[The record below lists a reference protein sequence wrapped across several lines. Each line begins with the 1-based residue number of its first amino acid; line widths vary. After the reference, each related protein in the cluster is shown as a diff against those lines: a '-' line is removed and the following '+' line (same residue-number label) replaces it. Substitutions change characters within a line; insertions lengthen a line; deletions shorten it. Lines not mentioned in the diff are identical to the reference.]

1 MSSLKKLHLL
11 AKTDSADRLDA
22 WEQLLLDI
30 GRSIS
35 LPESRYAKLEGHYT
49 AISGL
54 LLDPKDPEL
63 TDLLIFPQGSVQTRT
78 LVRPLPGCEADVD
91 AIAFREKGTRLT
103 PREWLDRLLAEL
115 EARARTQGGV
125 KRKRRCVT
133 VSYDDKELPA
143 HVDVTPAVP
152 TLGNNKDDGTGP
164 LEVPDYP
171 SNKMSPTNPKD
182 FADWVKQASEETLP
196 LRQTTIRLVEDR
208 AKAEVE
214 SMPTHADMIA
224 LDPLRLAI
232 KVAKRHRDIYAR
244 ANKCEEHQ
252 PISVVITTM
261 ITKAFLAFAAEARR
275 VGRELTMIEAL
286 REIVAR
292 MPAQLDRT
300 GHGQWLLS
308 NPRRPTENFV
318 EKWNTE
324 PGRAD
329 VFFAWHT
336 QLKQAVD
343 LGLYNFS
350 DREDF
355 VQAVEEAFGLEPRRA
370 TDKRLVEAAKA
381 GKELPGLAPATAA
394 RLRHGEAAAATLLGL
409 ASTTPARAQQPQ
421 DLGRL
426 G

>member
-1 MSSLKKLHLL
+1 MSSLKKLQLL
-11 AKTDSADRLDA
+11 AMTETTERLDA

-35 LPESRYAKLEGHYT
+35 LPESLYKRLEGHYDSI
-49 AISGL
+49 AEL
-54 LLDPKDPEL
+54 LLDPTDPEL
-63 TDLLIFPQGSVQTRT
+63 SDLLIFPQGSVLTRT
-78 LVRPLPGCEADVD
+78 LVRPLPGCDADVD
-91 AIAFREKGTRLT
+91 AIAFRKKGTRLT
-103 PREWLDRLLAEL
+103 PREWLDSLLAEL
-115 EARARTQGGV
+115 DARVRTQGTV

-133 VSYDDKELPA
+133 VSYADSVLPA
-143 HVDVTPAVP
+143 HVDVTPALP
-152 TLGNNKDDGTGP
+152 SLGNIKEDGTGP

-171 SNKMSPTNPKD
+171 SNALSPTNPKD
-182 FADWVKQASEETLP
+182 FADWVMQASLVALP
-196 LRQTTIRLVEDR
+196 LSRTTIRLMEAR

-244 ANKCEEHQ
+244 ACRCDDLQ
-252 PISVVITTM
+252 PISVVITTL
-261 ITKAFLAFAAEARR
+261 ITKAFLAFAAESQLS
-275 VGRELTMIEAL
+275 GRELTMIQAL

-300 GHGQWLLS
+300 GAGQWWLS

-318 EKWNTE
+318 EKWNLE
-324 PGRAD
+324 PALAE
-329 VFFAWHT
+329 VFFAWHE
-336 QLKQAVD
+336 QFKQAAD
-343 LGLYNFS
+343 LGLYNFA
-350 DREDF
+350 DRDDF
-355 VQAVEEAFGLEPRRA
+355 VRAVEEAFGIEPKRA

-381 GKELPGLAPATAA
+381 GVELPGLAPVIAA

-409 ASTTPARAQQPQ
+409 APTTPVRAQQPQ